1 MKIHKNFGFTLIEL
15 MVVIVIIGILV
26 AIALPNFVASQN
38 RAKVAST
45 KSNAKTLQ
53 TIVETYNI
61 DYGSYPSS
69 ISAITTHSSYKEFK
83 NPFTGFEGA
92 SDTTGKGA
100 WRTNNDGA
108 SGSPISAYSDSA
120 ISKGLV
126 LYVGLDSLGV
136 NNTMFLNNDGVKAP
150 NLISTNYLIYICGED
165 GYPVRKFLLSPG
177 EIPNDAKDL
186 L

>member
-1 MKIHKNFGFTLIEL
+1 MKNKRLSGFTLVEL

-26 AIALPNFVASQN
+26 SIALPNFVASQN
-38 RAKVAST
+38 RAKIAST

-69 ISAITTHSSYKEFK
+69 ISSITTHSSYKEFK
-83 NPFTGFEGA
+83 NPFTSVSGI
-92 SDTTGKGA
+92 SDTSGKGA
-100 WRTNNDGA
+100 WRTNNDGSLGA
-108 SGSPISAYSDSA
+108 PISAYSDSA

-126 LYVGLDSLGV
+126 LYVGLDSAGDST
-136 NNTMFLNNDGVKAP
+136 TMFLNTDGKKSE
-150 NLISTNYLIYICGED
+150 NLITTNYLIYICGED
-165 GYPVRKFLLSPG
+165 GYPVKKFLLSPG
-177 EIPNDAKDL
+177 QIPDEAKDL